1 MTYDLA
7 HIIAISFV
15 SLFLYLGAA
24 SLMGKFLKG
33 LTTDDDGTYG
43 AGEGAFPADRFGEGN

>member
-1 MTYDLA
+1 MTYTLA
-7 HIIAISFV
+7 HIAAITFV
-15 SLFLYLGAA
+15 GLFLYLVAA

-33 LTTDDDGTYG
+33 LTDDDGTYG